1 MPFLAIGAGLLGS
14 AISGNAAE
22 DAAATQAAGQTE
34 AARIAAEAAKFR
46 PVGVTSRF
54 GSSKFGMGPSGYLES
69 AGYEVSP
76 DIAAMRDQLLSQA
89 GGQGMGFGVQG
100 LQQGQGL
107 FNLGQQFLPTS
118 TQYQADPRAMAYAEQ
133 LRGLSQQVLPQS
145 YDTQAAAQQYMQQ
158 QQELLQPGRERAQ
171 AGLTQN
177 LFNTGRGGL
186 AVAQGGMMGAANPEQ
201 QALLNAQSMQ
211 DLQLA
216 SQAQQQARG
225 NLAQDI
231 QLGTSLGG
239 TALSTGTAADTDAY
253 NRMLKNISV
262 GQGLFGAGTDLAS
275 QGYNPLKTQFG
286 LAQGFEAAGQAPLE
300 MGAALGGRSAAA
312 GANVGQSLLQ
322 GGMAAAGSQARAD
335 AYSPF
340 GSALS
345 GLAGNQQFTQGL
357 SNWMGGGNAR
367 GYMPTNF
374 GTGSSFGN
382 QDLGTYL

>member
-1 MPFLAIGAGLLGS
+1 MPL
-14 AISGNAAE
+14 ISGGLALAGSLFGGSSAKKAAQAQAQAQIKAAE
-22 DAAATQAAGQTE
+22 
-34 AARIAAEAAKFR
+34 IAAEAAKFR

-54 GSSKFGMGPSGYLES
+54 GSSQFGMGPSGYLES

-76 DIAAMRDQLLSQA
+76 DIAAMREQLLSQA

-118 TQYQADPRAMAYAEQ
+118 TQYQADPQAMAYAER
-133 LRGLSQQVLPQS
+133 LRGLSEQVLPQS

-158 QQELLQPGRERAQ
+158 QQALLQPGRERAQ

-186 AVAQGGMMGAANPEQ
+186 AVAQGGMLGAANPEQ

-225 NLAQDI
+225 NLAEDI
-231 QLGTSLGG
+231 RLGTSLGG
-239 TALSTGTAADTDAY
+239 AALSTGTAADMDAY

-262 GQGLFGAGTDLAS
+262 GQGLFGAGTDVATAGYSPMQTALSGAS
-275 QGYNPLKTQFG
+275 GIENLGQKSLSLGMG
-286 LAQGFEAAGQAPLE
+286 LGETATAANQRAAQMRLGTAAPAAQAQYAASSYSPWA
-300 MGAALGGRSAAA
+300 AALGG
-312 GANVGQSLLQ
+312 LDK
-322 GGMAAAGSQARAD
+322 AGSQMMSGMFGGGGGGTFKAD
-335 AYSPF
+335 PGAYAF
-340 GSALS
+340 GSQS
-345 GLAGNQQFTQGL
+345 
-357 SNWMGGGNAR
+357 W
-367 GYMPTNF
+367 
-374 GTGSSFGN
+374 
-382 QDLGTYL
+382 D